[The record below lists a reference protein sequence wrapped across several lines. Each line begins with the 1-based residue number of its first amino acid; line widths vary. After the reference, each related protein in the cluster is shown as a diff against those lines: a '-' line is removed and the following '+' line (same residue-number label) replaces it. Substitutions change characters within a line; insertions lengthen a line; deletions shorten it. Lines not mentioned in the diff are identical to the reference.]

1 MSIYDWLTISLICLA
16 GATTPGPSLLV
27 IVYINNREGMISGIK
42 ASIAHG
48 IGIFIYALI
57 SIYAISFINKNLPT
71 ITPILQL
78 TGALFLI
85 FIGYKMIFF
94 KSPEKIFENDLQ
106 VSKKYSGSFL
116 LGLTTSIINPK
127 ILIFLTSVFSQFV
140 NDEFSDYTKIG
151 IGLLAGVID
160 AVWYILVSYSVNL
173 KKLRDY
179 ILLKQKLV
187 FFIFGIILI
196 SISIYLAHV
205 SIRYFILK
213 FII

>member
-1 MSIYDWLTISLICLA
+1 MSIYDWLTISLICVA

-27 IVYINNREGMISGIK
+27 IVYINNREGMISGII

-78 TGALFLI
+78 IGALFLI
-85 FIGYKMIFF
+85 FISYKMIFF
-94 KSPEKIFENDLQ
+94 KSSEKIFQNNLQ

-127 ILIFLTSVFSQFV
+127 ILIFLTSVFSQFI

-151 IGLLAGVID
+151 IGLLAGIID

-173 KKLRDY
+173 KKLRDN
-179 ILLKQKLV
+179 IVLKQKLV

-196 SISIYLAHV
+196 TISIYLAHV
-205 SIRYFILK
+205 SIRYFI
-213 FII
+213 

>member
-1 MSIYDWLTISLICLA
+1 MSIYDWLTISLICVA

-27 IVYINNREGMISGIK
+27 IVYINNREGMISGII

-78 TGALFLI
+78 IGALFLI
-85 FIGYKMIFF
+85 FISYKMIFF
-94 KSPEKIFENDLQ
+94 KSSKNIFQNNLH

-127 ILIFLTSVFSQFV
+127 ILIFLTSVFSQFI
-140 NDEFSDYTKIG
+140 NDEFSNYTKIG
-151 IGLLAGVID
+151 IGLLAGIID

-173 KKLRDY
+173 KKLRDN
-179 ILLKQKLV
+179 IVLKQKLV

-196 SISIYLAHV
+196 TISIYLAHV
-205 SIRYFILK
+205 SIRYFI
-213 FII
+213 

>member
-1 MSIYDWLTISLICLA
+1 MSIYDWLIISLIFVA
-16 GATTPGPSLLV
+16 GATTPGPSLLL
-27 IVYINNREGMISGIK
+27 IVYINNRNGMISGII

-57 SIYAISFINKNLPT
+57 SIYAINFINKNLPT
-71 ITPILQL
+71 ITPTLQL

-85 FIGYKMIFF
+85 FISYKMIFF
-94 KSPEKIFENDLQ
+94 KSSEKIFQNNLQ
-106 VSKKYSGSFL
+106 VSKKYLGSFL

-127 ILIFLTSVFSQFV
+127 ILIFLTSVFSQFI
-140 NDEFSDYTKIG
+140 NDELSDYTKIG
-151 IGLLAGVID
+151 IGLLAGIID

-179 ILLKQKLV
+179 IILKQKLV

-196 SISIYLAHV
+196 TISIYLVHV
-205 SIRYFILK
+205 SIRYFI
-213 FII
+213 

>member
-1 MSIYDWLTISLICLA
+1 MSIYDWLIISLICVA

-27 IVYINNREGMISGIK
+27 IVYINNRNGMISGII

-71 ITPILQL
+71 ITPTLQL

-85 FIGYKMIFF
+85 FISYKMIFF
-94 KSPEKIFENDLQ
+94 KSSEKIFQNNLQ
-106 VSKKYSGSFL
+106 VSKKYLGSFL

-127 ILIFLTSVFSQFV
+127 ILIFLTSVFSQFI
-140 NDEFSDYTKIG
+140 NDELSDYTKIG
-151 IGLLAGVID
+151 IGLLAGIID

-179 ILLKQKLV
+179 IILKQKLV

-196 SISIYLAHV
+196 TISIYLVHV
-205 SIRYFILK
+205 SIRYFI
-213 FII
+213 

>member
-1 MSIYDWLTISLICLA
+1 MSTYDWLIISLICVA

-27 IVYINNREGMISGIK
+27 IVYINNRNGMISGII

-71 ITPILQL
+71 ITPTLQL
-78 TGALFLI
+78 TGAFFLI
-85 FIGYKMIFF
+85 FISYKMIFF
-94 KSPEKIFENDLQ
+94 KSSEKIFQNNLQ
-106 VSKKYSGSFL
+106 VSKKYLGSFL

-127 ILIFLTSVFSQFV
+127 ILIFLTSVFSQFI
-140 NDEFSDYTKIG
+140 NDELSDYTKIG
-151 IGLLAGVID
+151 IGLLAGIID

-179 ILLKQKLV
+179 IILKQKLV
-187 FFIFGIILI
+187 YFIFGIILI
-196 SISIYLAHV
+196 TISIYLVHV
-205 SIRYFILK
+205 SIRYFI
-213 FII
+213 

>member
-1 MSIYDWLTISLICLA
+1 MSIYDWLTISLICIA

-27 IVYINNREGMISGIK
+27 IVYINNREGIISGII

-78 TGALFLI
+78 IGALFLI
-85 FIGYKMIFF
+85 FISYKMIFF
-94 KSPEKIFENDLQ
+94 KSSENIFQNNLQ
-106 VSKKYSGSFL
+106 LSKKYSGSFL

-127 ILIFLTSVFSQFV
+127 ILIFLTSVFSQFI
-140 NDEFSDYTKIG
+140 NDEFSNYTKIG
-151 IGLLAGVID
+151 IGLLAGIID

-173 KKLRDY
+173 KKMRDY
-179 ILLKQKLV
+179 IILKQKLV

-196 SISIYLAHV
+196 TISINLVHV
-205 SIRYFILK
+205 SIRYFI
-213 FII
+213 

>member
-1 MSIYDWLTISLICLA
+1 MSIYDWLTISLICVA

-57 SIYAISFINKNLPT
+57 SIYAISFINKNLST

-127 ILIFLTSVFSQFV
+127 ILIFLTSVFSQFI

-179 ILLKQKLV
+179 IILKQKFV

>member
-1 MSIYDWLTISLICLA
+1 MSIYDWLIISLICVA

-27 IVYINNREGMISGIK
+27 IVYINNRNGMISGII

-57 SIYAISFINKNLPT
+57 SIYAISLINKNLPT
-71 ITPILQL
+71 ITPTLQL

-85 FIGYKMIFF
+85 FISYKMIFF
-94 KSPEKIFENDLQ
+94 KPSEKIFQNNLQ
-106 VSKKYSGSFL
+106 VSKKYLGSFL

-127 ILIFLTSVFSQFV
+127 ILIFLTSVFSQFI
-140 NDEFSDYTKIG
+140 NDELSDYTKIG
-151 IGLLAGVID
+151 IGLLAGIID

-179 ILLKQKLV
+179 IILKQKLV
-187 FFIFGIILI
+187 YFIFGIILI
-196 SISIYLAHV
+196 TISIYLVHV
-205 SIRYFILK
+205 SIRYFI
-213 FII
+213 

>member
-1 MSIYDWLTISLICLA
+1 MSIYDWLTISLICVA

-27 IVYINNREGMISGIK
+27 IVYINNREGMISGII

-48 IGIFIYALI
+48 IGFFIYALI

-78 TGALFLI
+78 IGALFLI
-85 FIGYKMIFF
+85 FISYKMIIF
-94 KSPEKIFENDLQ
+94 KSSQNIFQNNLQ
-106 VSKKYSGSFL
+106 LSKKYSGSFL

-127 ILIFLTSVFSQFV
+127 ILIFLTSVFSQFI
-140 NDEFSDYTKIG
+140 NDEFSNYTKIG

-179 ILLKQKLV
+179 IILKQKLV
-187 FFIFGIILI
+187 YFIFGIILI

-205 SIRYFILK
+205 SIRYFI
-213 FII
+213 

>member
-1 MSIYDWLTISLICLA
+1 MSIYDWLTISLICVA

-27 IVYINNREGMISGIK
+27 IVYINNREGMISGII

-78 TGALFLI
+78 IGALFLI
-85 FIGYKMIFF
+85 FISYKMIFF
-94 KSPEKIFENDLQ
+94 KSSQNIFQNNLQ
-106 VSKKYSGSFL
+106 LSKNYSGSFL

-127 ILIFLTSVFSQFV
+127 ILIFLTSVFSQFI
-140 NDEFSDYTKIG
+140 NDEFSNYTKIG
-151 IGLLAGVID
+151 IGLLAGIID

-179 ILLKQKLV
+179 IILKQKLV

-196 SISIYLAHV
+196 TISIYLFHV
-205 SIRYFILK
+205 SVRYFI
-213 FII
+213 

>member
-1 MSIYDWLTISLICLA
+1 MSIYDWLIISLICVA

-27 IVYINNREGMISGIK
+27 IVYINNREGMISGII

-57 SIYAISFINKNLPT
+57 SIYAISFINKNLPM
-71 ITPILQL
+71 ITPSLQL

-85 FIGYKMIFF
+85 FISYKMIFF
-94 KSPEKIFENDLQ
+94 KSSKKIFQNNLQ
-106 VSKKYSGSFL
+106 VSKKYLGSFL

-127 ILIFLTSVFSQFV
+127 ILIFLTSVFSQFI
-140 NDEFSDYTKIG
+140 NDGFSDYTKIG
-151 IGLLAGVID
+151 TGLLAGIID

-179 ILLKQKLV
+179 IILKQKLI
-187 FFIFGIILI
+187 FFIFGIILFT
-196 SISIYLAHV
+196 ISIYLAHV
-205 SIRYFILK
+205 SIRYFI
-213 FII
+213 

>member
-1 MSIYDWLTISLICLA
+1 MSIYDWLTISLICVA

-27 IVYINNREGMISGIK
+27 IVYINNREGMISGII

-78 TGALFLI
+78 IGALFLI
-85 FIGYKMIFF
+85 FISYKMIFF
-94 KSPEKIFENDLQ
+94 KSSQNIFQNNLQ
-106 VSKKYSGSFL
+106 LSKKYSGSFL
-116 LGLTTSIINPK
+116 IGLTTSIINPK
-127 ILIFLTSVFSQFV
+127 ILIFLTSVFSQFI

-179 ILLKQKLV
+179 IILKQKLV

-205 SIRYFILK
+205 SIRYFI
-213 FII
+213 

>member
-27 IVYINNREGMISGIK
+27 IVYINNRGGIISGII

-179 ILLKQKLV
+179 IILKQKLV
-187 FFIFGIILI
+187 FLIFGIILI
-196 SISIYLAHV
+196 TISIYLVHV
-205 SIRYFILK
+205 SIRYFI
-213 FII
+213 

>member
-1 MSIYDWLTISLICLA
+1 MTIYDWLTISLICVA

-27 IVYINNREGMISGIK
+27 IVYINNREGMISGII

-78 TGALFLI
+78 IGALFLI
-85 FIGYKMIFF
+85 FISYKMIIF
-94 KSPEKIFENDLQ
+94 KSSQNIFQNNLQ
-106 VSKKYSGSFL
+106 LSKNYSGSFL

-127 ILIFLTSVFSQFV
+127 ILIFLTSVFSQFI
-140 NDEFSDYTKIG
+140 NDEFSNYTKIG
-151 IGLLAGVID
+151 IGLLAGIID

-179 ILLKQKLV
+179 IILKQKLV

-196 SISIYLAHV
+196 TISIYLAHV
-205 SIRYFILK
+205 SIRYFI
-213 FII
+213 

>member
-1 MSIYDWLTISLICLA
+1 MTIYDWLTISLICVA

-27 IVYINNREGMISGIK
+27 IVYINNREGMISGII

-57 SIYAISFINKNLPT
+57 SIYAISFINTSLPT
-71 ITPILQL
+71 MTPILQL
-78 TGALFLI
+78 IGALFLI
-85 FIGYKMIFF
+85 FISYKMIFF
-94 KSPEKIFENDLQ
+94 KSSKNIFQNNLQ
-106 VSKKYSGSFL
+106 LSKKYSGSFL

-127 ILIFLTSVFSQFV
+127 ILIFLTSVFSQFI
-140 NDEFSDYTKIG
+140 NDEFSNYTKIG
-151 IGLLAGVID
+151 IGLLAGIID

-179 ILLKQKLV
+179 IILKQKLV

-196 SISIYLAHV
+196 TISIYLVHV
-205 SIRYFILK
+205 SIRYFI
-213 FII
+213 

>member
-1 MSIYDWLTISLICLA
+1 MSIYDWLTISLICVA

-27 IVYINNREGMISGIK
+27 IVYINNREGMISGII

-78 TGALFLI
+78 IGALFLI
-85 FIGYKMIFF
+85 FISYKMIFF
-94 KSPEKIFENDLQ
+94 KSSENIFQNNLQ
-106 VSKKYSGSFL
+106 LSKKYSGSFL

-127 ILIFLTSVFSQFV
+127 ILIFLTSVFSQFI
-140 NDEFSDYTKIG
+140 NDEFSNYTKIG
-151 IGLLAGVID
+151 IGLLAGIID

-179 ILLKQKLV
+179 IILKQKLV

-196 SISIYLAHV
+196 TISIYLVHA
-205 SIRYFILK
+205 SIRYFI
-213 FII
+213 

>member
-1 MSIYDWLTISLICLA
+1 MSIYDWLIISLICVA

-27 IVYINNREGMISGIK
+27 IVYINNREGMISGII

-57 SIYAISFINKNLPT
+57 SIYAISLINKNLPT
-71 ITPILQL
+71 ITPTLQL

-85 FIGYKMIFF
+85 FISYKMIFF
-94 KSPEKIFENDLQ
+94 KSSEKIFQNNLQ
-106 VSKKYSGSFL
+106 VSKKYLGSFL

-127 ILIFLTSVFSQFV
+127 ILIFLTSVFSQFI
-140 NDEFSDYTKIG
+140 NDELSDYTKIG
-151 IGLLAGVID
+151 IGLLAGIID

-179 ILLKQKLV
+179 IILKQKLV

-196 SISIYLAHV
+196 TISIYLVHV
-205 SIRYFILK
+205 SIRYFI
-213 FII
+213 

>member
-1 MSIYDWLTISLICLA
+1 MSIYDWLIISLICVA

-27 IVYINNREGMISGIK
+27 IVYINNRNGMISGII

-57 SIYAISFINKNLPT
+57 SIYAISLINKNLPT
-71 ITPILQL
+71 ITPTLQL

-85 FIGYKMIFF
+85 FISYKMIFF
-94 KSPEKIFENDLQ
+94 KPSEKIFQNNLQ
-106 VSKKYSGSFL
+106 VSKKYLGSFL
-116 LGLTTSIINPK
+116 LGLTISIINPK
-127 ILIFLTSVFSQFV
+127 ILIFLTSVFSQFI
-140 NDEFSDYTKIG
+140 NNELSDYTKIG
-151 IGLLAGVID
+151 IGLLAGIID

-179 ILLKQKLV
+179 IILKQKLV

-196 SISIYLAHV
+196 TISIYLVHV
-205 SIRYFILK
+205 SIRYFI
-213 FII
+213 

>member
-1 MSIYDWLTISLICLA
+1 MSIYDWLIISLICVA

-27 IVYINNREGMISGIK
+27 IVYINNREGMISGII

-71 ITPILQL
+71 ITPTLQL

-85 FIGYKMIFF
+85 FISYKMIFF
-94 KSPEKIFENDLQ
+94 KPSEKIFQNNLQ
-106 VSKKYSGSFL
+106 VSKKYLGSFL

-127 ILIFLTSVFSQFV
+127 ILIFLTSVFSQFI
-140 NDEFSDYTKIG
+140 NDELSDYTKIG
-151 IGLLAGVID
+151 IGLLAGIID

-179 ILLKQKLV
+179 IILKQKLV
-187 FFIFGIILI
+187 YFIFGIILI
-196 SISIYLAHV
+196 TISIYLVHV
-205 SIRYFILK
+205 SIRYFI
-213 FII
+213 

>member
-1 MSIYDWLTISLICLA
+1 MSIYDWLTISLICVA

-27 IVYINNREGMISGIK
+27 IVYINNREGMISGIT

-94 KSPEKIFENDLQ
+94 KSSKKIFENDLQ

-127 ILIFLTSVFSQFV
+127 ILIFLTSVFSQFI
-140 NDEFSDYTKIG
+140 NDEISDYTKIG

-179 ILLKQKLV
+179 IILKQKLV

-205 SIRYFILK
+205 SIRYFI
-213 FII
+213 

>member
-1 MSIYDWLTISLICLA
+1 MSIYDWLTISVICVA

-27 IVYINNREGMISGIK
+27 IVYINNREGMISGII

-78 TGALFLI
+78 IGALFLI
-85 FIGYKMIFF
+85 FISYKMIFF
-94 KSPEKIFENDLQ
+94 KSSKNIFQNNLQ
-106 VSKKYSGSFL
+106 LSKNYSGSFL

-127 ILIFLTSVFSQFV
+127 ILIFLTSVFSQFI
-140 NDEFSDYTKIG
+140 NDEFSNYTKIG
-151 IGLLAGVID
+151 IGLLAGIID
-160 AVWYILVSYSVNL
+160 AVWYILVSYSVNQ

-179 ILLKQKLV
+179 IILKQKLV

-196 SISIYLAHV
+196 TISIYLFHV
-205 SIRYFILK
+205 SVRYFI
-213 FII
+213 

>member
-1 MSIYDWLTISLICLA
+1 MSIYDWLTISLICVA

-57 SIYAISFINKNLPT
+57 SIYAISFINKNLST

-173 KKLRDY
+173 PKL
-179 ILLKQKLV
+179 KNH
-187 FFIFGIILI
+187 IILNQKI
-196 SISIYLAHV
+196 IFLFFGFILIIFSTYLVGMSIE
-205 SIRYFILK
+205 YFI
-213 FII
+213 

>member
-1 MSIYDWLTISLICLA
+1 MSIYDWLTISLICVA

-27 IVYINNREGMISGIK
+27 IVYINNREGMISGII

-57 SIYAISFINKNLPT
+57 SIYAISFINTSLPT
-71 ITPILQL
+71 MTPILQL
-78 TGALFLI
+78 IGALFLI
-85 FIGYKMIFF
+85 FISYKMIFF
-94 KSPEKIFENDLQ
+94 KSSKNIFQNNLQ
-106 VSKKYSGSFL
+106 LSKKYSGSFL

-127 ILIFLTSVFSQFV
+127 ILIFLTSVFSQFI
-140 NDEFSDYTKIG
+140 NDEFSNYTKIG
-151 IGLLAGVID
+151 IGLLAGIID

-179 ILLKQKLV
+179 IILKQKLV

-196 SISIYLAHV
+196 TISIYLVHV
-205 SIRYFILK
+205 SIRYFI
-213 FII
+213 

>member
-1 MSIYDWLTISLICLA
+1 MSIYDWLIISLICVA

-27 IVYINNREGMISGIK
+27 IVYINNRNGMISGII

-71 ITPILQL
+71 ITPTLQL

-85 FIGYKMIFF
+85 FISYKMIFF
-94 KSPEKIFENDLQ
+94 KPSEKIFQNNLQ
-106 VSKKYSGSFL
+106 VSKKYLGSFL
-116 LGLTTSIINPK
+116 LGLTISIINPK
-127 ILIFLTSVFSQFV
+127 ILIFLTSVFSQFI
-140 NDEFSDYTKIG
+140 NDELSDYTKIG
-151 IGLLAGVID
+151 IGLLAGIID

-179 ILLKQKLV
+179 IILKQKLV
-187 FFIFGIILI
+187 YFIFGIILI
-196 SISIYLAHV
+196 TISIYLVHV
-205 SIRYFILK
+205 SIRYFI
-213 FII
+213 

>member
-1 MSIYDWLTISLICLA
+1 MTIYDWLTISLICVA

-27 IVYINNREGMISGIK
+27 IVYINNREGMISGII

-78 TGALFLI
+78 IGALFLI
-85 FIGYKMIFF
+85 FISYKMIIF
-94 KSPEKIFENDLQ
+94 KSSQNIFQNNLQ
-106 VSKKYSGSFL
+106 LSKNYSGSFL

-127 ILIFLTSVFSQFV
+127 ILIFLTSVFSQFI
-140 NDEFSDYTKIG
+140 NDEFSNYTKIG

-179 ILLKQKLV
+179 IILKQKLV

-205 SIRYFILK
+205 SIRYFI
-213 FII
+213 

>member
-1 MSIYDWLTISLICLA
+1 MTIYDWLTISLICVA

-27 IVYINNREGMISGIK
+27 IVYINNREGMISGII

-71 ITPILQL
+71 MTPILQL
-78 TGALFLI
+78 IGALFLI
-85 FIGYKMIFF
+85 FISYKMIIF
-94 KSPEKIFENDLQ
+94 KSSQNIFQNNLQ
-106 VSKKYSGSFL
+106 LSKKYSGSFL

-127 ILIFLTSVFSQFV
+127 ILIFLTSVFSQFI
-140 NDEFSDYTKIG
+140 NDEFSNYTKIG
-151 IGLLAGVID
+151 IGLLAGIID

-179 ILLKQKLV
+179 IILKQKLV

-196 SISIYLAHV
+196 TISIYLFHV
-205 SIRYFILK
+205 SVRYFI
-213 FII
+213 

>member
-1 MSIYDWLTISLICLA
+1 MSIYDWLTISLICVA

-27 IVYINNREGMISGIK
+27 IVYINNREGMISGII

-78 TGALFLI
+78 IGALFLI
-85 FIGYKMIFF
+85 FISYKMIFF
-94 KSPEKIFENDLQ
+94 KSSQNIFQNNLQ
-106 VSKKYSGSFL
+106 LAKKYSGSFL
-116 LGLTTSIINPK
+116 IGLTTSIINPK
-127 ILIFLTSVFSQFV
+127 ILIFLTSVFSQFI
-140 NDEFSDYTKIG
+140 NDEFSNYTKIG
-151 IGLLAGVID
+151 IGLLAGIID

-179 ILLKQKLV
+179 IILKQKLV

-205 SIRYFILK
+205 SIGYFI
-213 FII
+213 

>member
-1 MSIYDWLTISLICLA
+1 MSTYDWLIISLICVA

-27 IVYINNREGMISGIK
+27 IVYINNRNGMISGII

-57 SIYAISFINKNLPT
+57 SIYAINFINKNLPT
-71 ITPILQL
+71 ITPTLQL

-85 FIGYKMIFF
+85 FISYKMIFF
-94 KSPEKIFENDLQ
+94 KSYEKIFQKNLQ
-106 VSKKYSGSFL
+106 VSKKYLGSFL

-127 ILIFLTSVFSQFV
+127 ILIFLTSVFSQFI
-140 NDEFSDYTKIG
+140 NDELSDYTKIG
-151 IGLLAGVID
+151 IGLLAGIID

-179 ILLKQKLV
+179 IILKQKLV

-196 SISIYLAHV
+196 TISIYLVHV
-205 SIRYFILK
+205 SIRYFI
-213 FII
+213 

>member
-1 MSIYDWLTISLICLA
+1 MSIYDWLTISVICVA

-27 IVYINNREGMISGIK
+27 IVYINNREGMISGII

-78 TGALFLI
+78 IGALFLI
-85 FIGYKMIFF
+85 FISYKMIFF
-94 KSPEKIFENDLQ
+94 KSSKNIFQNNLQ
-106 VSKKYSGSFL
+106 LSKKYSGSFL

-127 ILIFLTSVFSQFV
+127 ILIFLTSVFSQFI
-140 NDEFSDYTKIG
+140 NDEFSNYTKIG
-151 IGLLAGVID
+151 IGLLAGIID

-179 ILLKQKLV
+179 IILKQKLV

-196 SISIYLAHV
+196 TISIYLVHV
-205 SIRYFILK
+205 SIRYFI
-213 FII
+213 

>member
-1 MSIYDWLTISLICLA
+1 MTIYDWLTISLICVA

-27 IVYINNREGMISGIK
+27 IVYINNREGMISGII

-78 TGALFLI
+78 IGALFLI
-85 FIGYKMIFF
+85 FISYKMIIF
-94 KSPEKIFENDLQ
+94 KSSQNIFQNNLQ
-106 VSKKYSGSFL
+106 LSKKYSGSFL
-116 LGLTTSIINPK
+116 IGLTTSIINPK
-127 ILIFLTSVFSQFV
+127 ILIFLTSVFSQFI
-140 NDEFSDYTKIG
+140 NDEFSDYNKIG

-179 ILLKQKLV
+179 IILKQKLV

-196 SISIYLAHV
+196 TISIYLFHV
-205 SIRYFILK
+205 SVRYFI
-213 FII
+213 

>member
-1 MSIYDWLTISLICLA
+1 MSIYDWLIISLICVA

-27 IVYINNREGMISGIK
+27 IVYINNREGMISGII

-71 ITPILQL
+71 ITPTLQL

-85 FIGYKMIFF
+85 FISYKMIFF
-94 KSPEKIFENDLQ
+94 KSSEKIFQNNLQ
-106 VSKKYSGSFL
+106 VSKKYLGSFL

-127 ILIFLTSVFSQFV
+127 ILIFLTSVFSQFI
-140 NDEFSDYTKIG
+140 NDELSDYTKIG
-151 IGLLAGVID
+151 IGLLAGIID

-179 ILLKQKLV
+179 IILKQKLV

-196 SISIYLAHV
+196 TISIYLVHV
-205 SIRYFILK
+205 SIRYFI
-213 FII
+213 

>member
-1 MSIYDWLTISLICLA
+1 MSIYDWLTISLICVA

-27 IVYINNREGMISGIK
+27 IVYINNREGMISGII

-78 TGALFLI
+78 IGALFLI
-85 FIGYKMIFF
+85 FISYKMIIF
-94 KSPEKIFENDLQ
+94 KSSQNIFQNNLQ
-106 VSKKYSGSFL
+106 LSKKYSGSFL

-127 ILIFLTSVFSQFV
+127 ILIFLTSVFSQFI

-179 ILLKQKLV
+179 IILKQKLV

-196 SISIYLAHV
+196 TISIYLVHV
-205 SIRYFILK
+205 SIRYFI
-213 FII
+213 

>member
-1 MSIYDWLTISLICLA
+1 MSIYDWLTISLICVA

-27 IVYINNREGMISGIK
+27 IVYINNREGMISGII

-78 TGALFLI
+78 IGALFLI
-85 FIGYKMIFF
+85 FISYKMIFF
-94 KSPEKIFENDLQ
+94 KSSQNIFQNNLQ
-106 VSKKYSGSFL
+106 LSKKYSGSFL
-116 LGLTTSIINPK
+116 IGLTTSIINPK
-127 ILIFLTSVFSQFV
+127 ILIFLTSVFSQFI

-179 ILLKQKLV
+179 IILKQKLV

-196 SISIYLAHV
+196 TISIYLFHV
-205 SIRYFILK
+205 SVRYFI
-213 FII
+213 

>member
-1 MSIYDWLTISLICLA
+1 MSIYDWLTISLICVA

-27 IVYINNREGMISGIK
+27 IVYINNREGMISGII

-78 TGALFLI
+78 IGALFLI
-85 FIGYKMIFF
+85 FISYKMIIF
-94 KSPEKIFENDLQ
+94 KSSQNIFQNNLQ
-106 VSKKYSGSFL
+106 LSKNYSGSFL

-127 ILIFLTSVFSQFV
+127 ILIFLTSVFSQFI
-140 NDEFSDYTKIG
+140 NDEFSNYTKIG
-151 IGLLAGVID
+151 IGLLAGIID

-179 ILLKQKLV
+179 IILKQKLV

-196 SISIYLAHV
+196 TISIYLFHV
-205 SIRYFILK
+205 SVRYFI
-213 FII
+213 

>member
-1 MSIYDWLTISLICLA
+1 MSIYDWLTISLICMA
-16 GATTPGPSLLV
+16 GATMPGPSLLV
-27 IVYINNREGMISGIK
+27 IVYINNREGMISGII

-48 IGIFIYALI
+48 IGTFIYALI

-85 FIGYKMIFF
+85 FISYKMIFF
-94 KSPEKIFENDLQ
+94 KSSEKIFQNNLK
-106 VSKKYSGSFL
+106 VSKKYSGNFL

-127 ILIFLTSVFSQFV
+127 ILIFLTSVFSQFI

-179 ILLKQKLV
+179 IILKQKLV

-205 SIRYFILK
+205 SIRYFI
-213 FII
+213 

>member
-1 MSIYDWLTISLICLA
+1 MSIYDWLIISLICVA

-27 IVYINNREGMISGIK
+27 IVYINNRNGMISGII

-57 SIYAISFINKNLPT
+57 SIYAISLINKNLPT
-71 ITPILQL
+71 ITPTLQL

-85 FIGYKMIFF
+85 FISYKMIFF
-94 KSPEKIFENDLQ
+94 KPSEKIFQNNLQ
-106 VSKKYSGSFL
+106 VSKKYLGSFL
-116 LGLTTSIINPK
+116 LGLTISIINPK
-127 ILIFLTSVFSQFV
+127 ILIFLTSVFSQFI
-140 NDEFSDYTKIG
+140 NDELSDYTKIG
-151 IGLLAGVID
+151 IGLLAGIID

-179 ILLKQKLV
+179 IILKQKLV

-196 SISIYLAHV
+196 TISIYLVHV
-205 SIRYFILK
+205 SIRYFI
-213 FII
+213 

>member
-1 MSIYDWLTISLICLA
+1 MSIYDWLTISLICVA

-27 IVYINNREGMISGIK
+27 IVYINNREGMISGII

-78 TGALFLI
+78 IGALFLI
-85 FIGYKMIFF
+85 FISYKMIIF
-94 KSPEKIFENDLQ
+94 KSSQNIFQNNLQ
-106 VSKKYSGSFL
+106 LSKNYSGSFL

-127 ILIFLTSVFSQFV
+127 ILIFLTSVFSQFI
-140 NDEFSDYTKIG
+140 NDEFSNYTKIG
-151 IGLLAGVID
+151 IGLLAGIID

-173 KKLRDY
+173 KKLRDN
-179 ILLKQKLV
+179 IILKQKLV

-196 SISIYLAHV
+196 TISIYLFHV
-205 SIRYFILK
+205 SVRYFI
-213 FII
+213 

>member
-1 MSIYDWLTISLICLA
+1 MSIYDWLIISLICVA

-27 IVYINNREGMISGIK
+27 IVYINNREGMISGII

-71 ITPILQL
+71 ITPTLQL

-85 FIGYKMIFF
+85 FISYKMIFF
-94 KSPEKIFENDLQ
+94 KPSEKIFQNNLQ
-106 VSKKYSGSFL
+106 VSKKYLGSFL

-127 ILIFLTSVFSQFV
+127 ILIFLTSVFSQFI
-140 NDEFSDYTKIG
+140 NDELSDYTKIG
-151 IGLLAGVID
+151 IGLLAGIID

-179 ILLKQKLV
+179 IILKQKLV

-196 SISIYLAHV
+196 TISIYLVHV
-205 SIRYFILK
+205 SIRYFI
-213 FII
+213 

>member
-1 MSIYDWLTISLICLA
+1 MSIYDWLIISLICVA

-27 IVYINNREGMISGIK
+27 IVYINNRNGMISGII

-57 SIYAISFINKNLPT
+57 SIYAISLINKNLPT
-71 ITPILQL
+71 ITPTLQL

-85 FIGYKMIFF
+85 FISYKMIFF
-94 KSPEKIFENDLQ
+94 KPSEKIFQNNLQ
-106 VSKKYSGSFL
+106 VSKKYLGSFL
-116 LGLTTSIINPK
+116 LGLTISIINPK
-127 ILIFLTSVFSQFV
+127 ILIFLTSVFSQFI
-140 NDEFSDYTKIG
+140 NDGFSDYTKIG
-151 IGLLAGVID
+151 TGLLAGIID

-179 ILLKQKLV
+179 IILKQKLV

-196 SISIYLAHV
+196 TISIYLVHV
-205 SIRYFILK
+205 SIRYFI
-213 FII
+213 